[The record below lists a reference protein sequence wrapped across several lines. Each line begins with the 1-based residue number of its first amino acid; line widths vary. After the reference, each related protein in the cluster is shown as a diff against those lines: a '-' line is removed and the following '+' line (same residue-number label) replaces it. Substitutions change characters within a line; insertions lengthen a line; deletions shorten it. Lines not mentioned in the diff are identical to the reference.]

1 MADTL
6 SEVANALHWDLAVPR
21 DRVSAKV
28 ENGVVTLRGVVE
40 RPYEKS
46 RAEAIAR
53 QTSGV
58 VAVRNEIT
66 VRQTNETYPRW
77 ASL

>member
-1 MADTL
+1 MTDTY
-6 SEVANALHWDLAVPR
+6 SEIANALHWDLAVPR
-21 DRVSAKV
+21 HRVSAKV
-28 ENGVVTLRGVVE
+28 ENGVVTLRGEVE

-53 QTSGV
+53 QASGV

-66 VRQTNETYPRW
+66 VRQANETYPRW
-77 ASL
+77 ATL